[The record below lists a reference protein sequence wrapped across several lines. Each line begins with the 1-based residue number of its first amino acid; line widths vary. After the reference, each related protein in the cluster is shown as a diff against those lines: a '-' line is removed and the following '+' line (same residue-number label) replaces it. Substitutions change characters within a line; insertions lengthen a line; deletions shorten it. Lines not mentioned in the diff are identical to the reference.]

1 MRYEIA
7 SALGLKN
14 GADEDPLAM
23 LCLVQMY
30 DKRRDLYFEESLAF
44 PLAELSNLKFPTGV

>member
-14 GADEDPLAM
+14 GAGEDPLTI

-30 DKRRDLYFEESLAF
+30 DKRRDLYFEELLAF